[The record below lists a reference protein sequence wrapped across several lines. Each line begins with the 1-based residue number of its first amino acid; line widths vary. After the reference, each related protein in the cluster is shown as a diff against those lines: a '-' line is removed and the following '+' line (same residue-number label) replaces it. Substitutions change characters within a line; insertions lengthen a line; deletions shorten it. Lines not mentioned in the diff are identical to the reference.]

1 MESGRTDDEFPQFL
15 PSDLNIGA
23 IATVMRGQLVGERN
37 TPKAITIREHG
48 EKIEALRRRS
58 KRRVMKS
65 LPFRKLYR
73 LFRSKMTSLKAR
85 LTQKTKRL
93 VP

>member
-48 EKIEALRRRS
+48 EKIDSLE
-58 KRRVMKS
+58 KEIKKKDDES